1 MLKTKP
7 PKASLDPLRIFQHAS
22 RFHASDR
29 RLRSTL
35 DASKPHDIEMLAIPA
50 NVLSVFTSELYL
62 KCLLC
67 VETGIV
73 PDTHNLKALFKRLQP
88 VTRRALEDLW
98 DMEVRLPHRQ
108 KVLDLIR
115 TMPEGK
121 NLRADLIYALD
132 VGANSFIEL
141 RYFYEKNKAFFLLD
155 EFPNM
160 LRKVI
165 LNRFP
170 AWGTRPDTTSPLEVL
185 GDPLIERR

>member
-1 MLKTKP
+1 MLK
-7 PKASLDPLRIFQHAS
+7 PKSPKTSLDPFKIFQHAS

-35 DASKPHDIEMLAIPA
+35 TLHDIGVIAIPA

-73 PDTHNLKALFKRLQP
+73 PDTHNLKALFKRLRP
-88 VTRRALEDLW
+88 DTRRALEDLW
-98 DMEVRLPHRQ
+98 DADIRLPHRQ

-115 TMPEGK
+115 TMAEGK
-121 NLRADLIYALD
+121 NLRPDLIYALD

-141 RYFYEKNKAFFLLD
+141 RYFYEKQEAFFLLD

-170 AWGTRPDTTSPLEVL
+170 AWRTGLDTMSPLEVL
-185 GDPLIERR
+185 GDP